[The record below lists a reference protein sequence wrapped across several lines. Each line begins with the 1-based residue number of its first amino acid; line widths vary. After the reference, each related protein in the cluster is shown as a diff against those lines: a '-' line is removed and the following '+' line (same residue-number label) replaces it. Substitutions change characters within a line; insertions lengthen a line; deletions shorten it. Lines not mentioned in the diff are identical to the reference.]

1 MIPTAIHFLVG
12 VAVVGGMLWGAAAL
26 ARRFGARGA
35 NPGPAGTGLRI
46 VARRPIS
53 KGSSLLRISVDD
65 RDLLVGASPKGIEL
79 LCDLPKTAPVPLPA
93 TTDSPPMIANLAAS
107 WKRRGFPPAPR
118 ADGYSLLSPLS
129 EEDTQGGFA
138 GMLRTATSRRRTGP
152 QA

>member
-1 MIPTAIHFLVG
+1 MISTAVHFLVG

-35 NPGPAGTGLRI
+35 SPGATGAGLRI

-79 LCDLPKTAPVPLPA
+79 LCDLPKTASVQLPA
-93 TTDSPPMIANLAAS
+93 TSDSPPMLANLAAS
-107 WKRRGFPPAPR
+107 WKQRGFPPEPR

-129 EEDTQGGFA
+129 EQDTRGGFA